1 MNKIDSEVLLLIIAL
16 NTIMVLFALTFD
28 ISISLK
34 ENNKLLKQIV
44 EIHQMQGGE
53 IK

>member
-1 MNKIDSEVLLLIIAL
+1 MVLL
-16 NTIMVLFALTFD
+16 ALTFD

-44 EIHQMQGGE
+44 EIHSVRE
-53 IK
+53 K